1 MGGRVFLQ
9 MQKTG
14 ANSMEKPDEGLP
26 FVNLGESA

>member
-1 MGGRVFLQ
+1 MGGGVFLQ

-26 FVNLGESA
+26 FVNLGE